1 MSLNRLTVVTNVDN
15 WHSYSTDP
23 NPEYPMIYTTSV
35 VNYAN
40 FMSNGNAPYG
50 VILGRTTDGWDRNVN
65 DPKVAGIYQDI
76 DVTPGSE
83 LIVNI
88 ISTSP
93 VFSGGAAGARL
104 KISNENQDRVLF
116 DSRLNG
122 MGPPYPTGK
131 FNLMVNIPN
140 DMNRVRISF
149 LQVSSTGRISV
160 QRSSREHGFGDN
172 LSYYHGGSYVAS
184 KVTQVEYTTKP
195 NSTNDSVAR
204 ATVTLTVENKGHNLS
219 KDTYYEVV
227 LPANSKLISSN
238 RVSGN
243 LDPNTNKL
251 SIRIS
256 NLNPGDRKDV
266 TYTVELEATR
276 PKLIN
281 LNGHVTYKTLA
292 TFREN
297 DNQRGGDN
305 PVSLQTITLLM
316 NKTEL
321 EAKVTEVENYLRDLN

>member
-1 MSLNRLTVVTNVDN
+1 MQNGNFSQVSGGQLPTSSNRLTVVTNVDN
-15 WHSYSTDP
+15 WHSYSTDT

-93 VFSGGAAGARL
+93 VFSDGAAGARL

-131 FNLMVNIPN
+131 FNVMVNIPN
-140 DMNRVRISF
+140 DMNRVRIF
-149 LQVSSTGRISV
+149 LPVSSTGRISV

-172 LSYYHGGSYVAS
+172 SSYYHGGSVS
-184 KVTQVEYTTKP
+184 DV
-195 NSTNDSVAR
+195 R
-204 ATVTLTVENKGHNLS
+204 INK
-219 KDTYYEVV
+219 
-227 LPANSKLISSN
+227 
-238 RVSGN
+238 
-243 LDPNTNKL
+243 
-251 SIRIS
+251 
-256 NLNPGDRKDV
+256 
-266 TYTVELEATR
+266 
-276 PKLIN
+276 
-281 LNGHVTYKTLA
+281 
-292 TFREN
+292 
-297 DNQRGGDN
+297 
-305 PVSLQTITLLM
+305 
-316 NKTEL
+316 
-321 EAKVTEVENYLRDLN
+321 